1 MILSINILED
11 VGLSAS
17 SLDSLL
23 LSLSELD
30 DVTVGRVLQ
39 QVQTC

>member
-1 MILSINILED
+1 MILSSSNILED

-30 DVTVGRVLQ
+30 DVTVGRVL
-39 QVQTC
+39 